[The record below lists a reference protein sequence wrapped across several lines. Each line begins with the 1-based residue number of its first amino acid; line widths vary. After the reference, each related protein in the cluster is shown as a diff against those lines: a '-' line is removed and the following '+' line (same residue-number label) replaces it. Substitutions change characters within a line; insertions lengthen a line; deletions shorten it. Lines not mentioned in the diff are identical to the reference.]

1 MKRLWDVLVLT
12 LAVNFLALAGGIGWL
27 YGSGRLDRARVAK
40 VKEVLLP
47 PPAAPA
53 PPTTQPTPSS
63 DPTTQP
69 TLRLEEL
76 LAKQS
81 NLPAGQQVEFIRQTF
96 DAQMA
101 QLERRGRELA
111 DLKEQIDLANAKL
124 TADRTALDADR
135 KRLSDQEQQAR
146 KLASDQGF
154 QDSLALYTSMPP
166 RQVKSIFL
174 TLSDEAVMRYVEAMP
189 PRTASKVIKEF
200 KSPDEID
207 RIQRILEK
215 MRKGQPTTQDVK
227 E

>member
-12 LAVNFLALAGGIGWL
+12 LALNFLALAGGIGWL
-27 YGSGRLDRARVAK
+27 YGSGRLDRERVAK
-40 VKEVLLP
+40 MKEVLFP
-47 PPAAPA
+47 PLASPA
-53 PPTTQPTPSS
+53 PPATQPAPA

-81 NLPAGQQVEFIRQTF
+81 NLPAGQQVEFIRQSF

-111 DLKEQIDLANAKL
+111 DLKMQIDLANAKL
-124 TADRTALDADR
+124 TADRTALEAER
-135 KRLSDQEQQAR
+135 KRLSDDEAQAR

-174 TLSDEAVMRYVEAMP
+174 TLGDDAVMRYVEAMP
-189 PRTASKVIKEF
+189 PRTAAKVIKEF
-200 KSPDEID
+200 KSQDEID

-215 MRKGQPTTQDVK
+215 MRKGQPTTRDVK

>member
-40 VKEVLLP
+40 VKEVLFP
-47 PPAAPA
+47 PPIVAAA
-53 PPTTQPTPSS
+53 PTTQPAAA
-63 DPTTQP
+63 DPTTRP

-111 DLKEQIDLANAKL
+111 DLKVQIDLANAKL
-124 TADRTALDADR
+124 TTDRTALDADR

-146 KLASDQGF
+146 KLAQDQGF

-174 TLSDEAVMRYVEAMP
+174 TLSDEAVVRYVEAMP

-200 KSPDEID
+200 KSQDEID

-215 MRKGQPTTQDVK
+215 MRKGQPTTQDAK

>member
-12 LAVNFLALAGGIGWL
+12 LAVNFLALAGCIGWL

-40 VKEVLLP
+40 VKEVLFP

-53 PPTTQPTPSS
+53 PPTTQPIVS
-63 DPTTQP
+63 DPTTRP

-111 DLKEQIDLANAKL
+111 DLKAQIDLANAKL
-124 TADRTALDADR
+124 TTDRTALEAQR
-135 KRLSDQEQQAR
+135 KRLSEEEQQAR

-174 TLSDEAVMRYVEAMP
+174 TLSDEAVMHYVEAMP
-189 PRTASKVIKEF
+189 PRTASKVLKEF

-215 MRKGQPTTQDVK
+215 MRKGQPTTQDAK